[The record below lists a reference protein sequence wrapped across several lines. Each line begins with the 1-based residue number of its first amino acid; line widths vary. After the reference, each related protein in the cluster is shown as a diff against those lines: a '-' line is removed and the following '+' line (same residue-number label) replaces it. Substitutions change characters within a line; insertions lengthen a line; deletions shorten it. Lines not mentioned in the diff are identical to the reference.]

1 MDAVTHLAPTVGV
14 LAACDVLGV
23 ARASFYRQHPV
34 FGPPAS
40 PAPEPALPSGAAGP
54 RSVPSAPPNAP
65 TC

>member
-14 LAACDVLGV
+14 PAACDVLGM

-40 PAPEPALPSGAAGP
+40 SPREIALPPNRAA
-54 RSVPSAPPNAP
+54 RSN
-65 TC
+65 